1 MWATGLWASG
11 LWADGLWAEGV
22 GDAVPIFIGPS
33 VGTIVTV
40 VDVAMTSI
48 NFALRF
54 THATDTPTYG
64 LTGSLPA
71 GVSFAGSTLSGTP
84 TETGTFSGLVVTATD
99 DDLDTAVSDTF
110 TLRVVAELSAGAAY
124 QSLVMHD
131 FSMRI

>member
-1 MWATGLWASG
+1 MAFGQG
-11 LWADGLWAEGV
+11 FGQGFGDGFARAEA
-22 GDAVPIFIGPS
+22 GDPEPIFDGPS
-33 VGTIVTV
+33 VGTLVLL
-40 VDVAMTSI
+40 VDAAMVSI

-84 TETGTFSGLVVTATD
+84 TETGTFAGLVVTATD
-99 DDLDTAVSDTF
+99 DDSDTAVSDTF
-110 TLRVVAELSAGAAY
+110 TIRVVAEFSAGAAY
-124 QSLVMHD
+124 GSLTFND